1 MQMGGGGGTYNVDM
15 GAGGGGGSEGK
26 ENDRQEILKNYL
38 RWFTE
43 SF

>member
-15 GAGGGGGSEGK
+15 GAGGSEGK